1 MRWIM
6 MSAGVVLVA
15 ASLAG
20 AFDEPKKKPP
30 AKESPPA
37 KERSDKATDKKETG
51 KNETG
56 KKEAEE
62 SEKSVAEQIAAVQA
76 EMSEQQQK
84 LVKQY
89 RASTDADEKAKIIE
103 QFNKLQADVL
113 EKYVAI
119 VKKSKP
125 DDKDLFPALSVLVAS
140 GQQTELAIDLL
151 LKHHV
156 DNPEMGVL
164 CFQLGRQGAP
174 GGEKLFR
181 AVAEKSKSNDAKGL
195 AWLALGQSLFG
206 QSNQGDLADDKRD
219 ELRKE
224 AEEALQTVID
234 KFADAK
240 LFNRTAGDLAAGT
253 LFEVQHLAV
262 GKEVPDLE
270 GEDLDGT
277 EFKLSDYR
285 GKVVF
290 LDFWAHW

>member
-6 MSAGVVLVA
+6 MSAGMVLVA

-37 KERSDKATDKKETG
+37 KERSDKAKDAKETR
-51 KNETG
+51 
-56 KKEAEE
+56 KKEAEK
-62 SEKSVAEQIAAVQA
+62 SDKSVAEQIAAVQA
-76 EMSEQQQK
+76 ELNEQQQK
-84 LVKQY
+84 LIKEYQ
-89 RASTDADEKAKIIE
+89 ASTDDEEKTKIIG
-103 QFNKLQADVL
+103 QFNKLQADAV

-125 DDKDLFPALSVLVAS
+125 DDKDLFPALVALVAS
-140 GQQTELAIDLL
+140 GQQTELAVDLL

-164 CFQLGRQGAP
+164 CFQLGRQGVP
-174 GGEKLFR
+174 GSDALFR

-195 AWLALGQSLFG
+195 AWLALGQSLFE
-206 QSNQGDLADDKRD
+206 QSNQPDQADDKRD

-224 AEEALQTVID
+224 AEAALQRVID

-240 LFNRTAGDLAAGT
+240 LFNRTAGDMASGM

-270 GEDLDGT
+270 GQDLDGT